1 VVKLAMGFLKRKQV
15 SKYTYWYWCE
25 RQRRGKRQGGD
36 GLVKSV
42 DLCLGPRLMSPALA
56 FHVWAGDIPMM
67 PLLDGAVGW
76 ALSDQSKYITYTLA
90 AIPGQ
95 LPALTFRAC
104 CHGVDLRAKG
114 WREYLGEIRGFY
126 SSLLECIARV
136 AADLAVARQWQA
148 AAADHDGK
156 LAELRRELETY
167 RADPAREWDP
177 CHRWVNLAT
186 GEIELEPVDHFA
198 PRGAEWELDSA
209 VWVSHYAEDHEEK
222 LQAMIDQCDAL
233 ALSCRAE
240 ALAIVDE
247 LAALAPTARQRET
260 REKLLREL

>member
-1 VVKLAMGFLKRKQV
+1 
-15 SKYTYWYWCE
+15 
-25 RQRRGKRQGGD
+25 
-36 GLVKSV
+36 
-42 DLCLGPRLMSPALA
+42 
-56 FHVWAGDIPMM
+56 MM

-76 ALSDQSKYITYTLA
+76 ALSDQAGQVTHTLT

-114 WREYLGEIRGFY
+114 WRDYLGEIRGFY
-126 SSLLECIARV
+126 SSLLECIARFD
-136 AADLAVARQWQA
+136 ADLAVARQWQA
-148 AAADHDGK
+148 AAADHDGR

-167 RADPAREWDP
+167 RADPARTWDP

-186 GEIELEPVDHFA
+186 GEIEFEPVDHFA

-209 VWVSHYAEDHEEK
+209 VWVSRYAEDCGEQ
-222 LQAMIDQCDAL
+222 LQLRIDQCDDL

-240 ALAIVDE
+240 AMAIAAE
-247 LAALAPTARQRET
+247 LAALAPTARKREA
-260 REKLLREL
+260 RERLLREL